1 MTVSHEQR
9 LRDLARALGLA
20 WHDSAFAPFE
30 GERKEEYARMI
41 VAAHILADESR
52 QTLGNWIDA
61 GRRAGMSWVDI
72 GALLG
77 ISKQAAQQRFGGIR
91 DGEEAPAD
99 AVVVK
104 LGATPFS
111 EPRLLDQQGDAGR
124 ELIEIGT
131 FRLVFRQTEQRWAYL
146 RSVGPIAAA
155 RLSAEDWRVA
165 GRWFV
170 FHYYKRPV
178 LTA

>member
-1 MTVSHEQR
+1 MTASHEQR
-9 LRDLARALGLA
+9 LRDLSRALGLA

-30 GERKEEYARMI
+30 GERKEEYARLI

-52 QTLGNWIDA
+52 QTLGLWIDA

-77 ISKQAAQQRFGGIR
+77 ISKQAAQQRFGGAR
-91 DGEEAPAD
+91 DEEAIAED
-99 AVVVK
+99 AIVAR
-104 LGATPFS
+104 LGAGIG
-111 EPRLLDQQGDAGR
+111 ERRLLDQQGEAGR
-124 ELIEIGT
+124 ELIGIGS
-131 FRLVFRQTEQRWAYL
+131 FRLVFRQTAQRWAYL
-146 RSVGPIAAA
+146 RSVGPIPAD
-155 RLSAEDWRVA
+155 RLSAEDWRAA